1 MSNIN
6 TEYELFVREIYDFLH
21 KAEGVENLEIRHN
34 VSIQGR
40 TGAFHQIDVYWKFK
54 MAGIIYQVAVECKN
68 YKNSVSIGKLRDFHS
83 VLEDIGNING
93 IFVAK
98 HGFQSGAKQYAK
110 SKNIKL
116 MEIRHPEDEDW
127 KGRIRDIHFQLQAA
141 FVNVTGRKIQL
152 DDAWMK
158 SQTSFQKGDEISF
171 HCWNH
176 EIFVENREDGTQT
189 SFYELEKS
197 LPAEQEGKGFQK
209 EFVYADAYLTSAER
223 PEKFKLKS
231 VVFTYDVFYAV
242 TNFEILGDQVAKAI
256 VRDVLSGQ
264 EHFVDIYG
272 HVSERRGLEKKNT

>member
-1 MSNIN
+1 MCNVN
-6 TEYELFVREIYDFLH
+6 TEYELFVREIYDYLH
-21 KAEGVENLEIRHN
+21 KAEGVENLEIQHN
-34 VSIQGR
+34 AKIQGIS
-40 TGAFHQIDVYWKFK
+40 GVFHQIDVYWKFK

-116 MEIRHPEDEDW
+116 MEIRHPEEEDW
-127 KGRIRDIHFQLQAA
+127 EGRIRDIHFQLHAA
-141 FVNVTGRKIQL
+141 FVTVTDRKIQL
-152 DDAWMK
+152 DDEWMK
-158 SQTSFQKGDEISF
+158 ANTAYQKGDQISF

-176 EIFVENREDGTQT
+176 EVFVEDQEDGTCT
-189 SFYELEKS
+189 SLYELENS
-197 LPAEQEGKGFQK
+197 LPAECEGKGFQK
-209 EFVYADAYLTSAER
+209 EFVYSDAYLTSAEW

-231 VVFTYDVFYAV
+231 IVFTYDVSYAV
-242 TNFEILGDQVAKAI
+242 TKFEILGDQVAKAI

-272 HVSERRGLEKKNT
+272 HVSERRGR